1 VTQKS
6 LRRLMGIVT
15 QEVILFND
23 TIANNIAY
31 GETEFTAEQITA
43 AAKLANAYDFIM
55 QTPNGFETMIG
66 ERGVRLS
73 GGQRQRISI
82 ARAILKNPPI
92 LIFDEA
98 TSSLDS
104 ESEYLIQE
112 AIANLM
118 RERTTLIIAHRL
130 SSIINADKIVIIEAG
145 RIIDQGSHGEL
156 LARSHRYQRLYES
169 QYANAT

>member
-1 VTQKS
+1 
-6 LRRLMGIVT
+6 MGIVT

-31 GETEFTAEQITA
+31 GQSGYDREALIK

-55 QTPNGFETMIG
+55 EMPQGFDTVIG

-73 GGQRQRISI
+73 GGQRQRLSI

-112 AIANLM
+112 AVDNLM
-118 RERTTLIIAHRL
+118 KDRTVLIIAHRL
-130 SSIINADKIVIIEAG
+130 SSIIRSDKIVVLENGKVADIG
-145 RIIDQGSHGEL
+145 THTEL
-156 LARSHRYQRLYES
+156 LASSERYKRLYEL
-169 QYANAT
+169 QYAGSSDDIATGK